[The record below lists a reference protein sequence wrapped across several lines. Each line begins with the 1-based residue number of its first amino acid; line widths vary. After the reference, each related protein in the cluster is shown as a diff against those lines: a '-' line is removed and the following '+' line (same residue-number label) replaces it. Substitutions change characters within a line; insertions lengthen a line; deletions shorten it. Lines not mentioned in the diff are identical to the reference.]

1 MRVILIIL
9 DSVGIGEMPDAPL
22 YGDTGSNTLA
32 NIARSV
38 NGLRMPNMQKLGLG
52 NIYPI
57 QGVFPVQAS
66 LGAYGKLKE
75 HNNGKDTTTGH
86 WEMCGIYLEKP
97 FDFFPNGFDSH
108 IINEFERRT
117 NRKVIGNTVASGTKI
132 IQDLGPEQEK
142 TGSWIVYTS
151 ADSVFQVAAHEEIIP
166 LEELYHGCKIA
177 HEMFKE
183 MGYNIGR
190 IIARPY
196 VGRYP
201 EYIRT
206 SNRKD
211 ISSPPPA
218 ETVLDVLTGSG
229 IKVYAVGKIHDI
241 FAERGIS
248 EYVKTVDNTDGVE
261 KTLLYMKEKNE
272 NCFIFTNL
280 VDFDMKYGHRNDV
293 QGYADALMKWDEEL
307 ISIMSQMKNDDILM
321 ISADHG
327 CDPTTPSTDHSRE
340 YIPFMAYGKPIKE
353 NVNIGTRESFAD
365 IGQTIADIFGKKIK
379 NGQSFK
385 NLILK

>member
-1 MRVILIIL
+1 MRVILVIL

-75 HNNGKDTTTGH
+75 FNDGKDTTTGH
-86 WEMCGIYLEKP
+86 WEMSGIYLEKP

-108 IINEFERRT
+108 IINEFELRT

-177 HEMFKE
+177 HEMFTE

-196 VGRYP
+196 IGKYP

-248 EYVKTVDNTDGVE
+248 EYVKTVDNIDGIE
-261 KTLLYMKEKNE
+261 KTLLYMKE
-272 NCFIFTNL
+272 
-280 VDFDMKYGHRNDV
+280 
-293 QGYADALMKWDEEL
+293 
-307 ISIMSQMKNDDILM
+307 
-321 ISADHG
+321 
-327 CDPTTPSTDHSRE
+327 
-340 YIPFMAYGKPIKE
+340 
-353 NVNIGTRESFAD
+353 
-365 IGQTIADIFGKKIK
+365 
-379 NGQSFK
+379 
-385 NLILK
+385 